1 MDRNK
6 LFDSKTSV
14 EFNTEQAETANK
26 NKPGQEIWASVLAD
40 LSRILSGVD
49 YDRWISDLRLIAE
62 VNDEIVIAARDR
74 LSFDRVSADHRFTI
88 QRVWRKHD
96 PARRA
101 IKLICWIN
109 AKTEFED
116 FVQDPWAIQVEP
128 EANGLDV
135 LDDTPDEETLV
146 TPTATG
152 APAMTFDTLVTGPSN
167 EIAVQLAQRIAL
179 GLPTGRQTTLFY
191 GLQGTGKTH
200 LLLALKHA
208 AEQHDKSCNVV
219 YLTAEEFLSAYTDGV
234 RENDT
239 RALKARLRS
248 ATILLIDDL
257 HRISGKRGTETELF
271 QNIREVTGHE
281 GRVVLAGDK
290 SPGDVT
296 GFSPRMVSELKGAT
310 STEVGIPDATMR
322 REILEQLAAH
332 IQTDHPR
339 FVVTDAMIERLN
351 AGIRGPGRELTGAI
365 WNLYT
370 EAGFGANAPTTDM
383 VERIIRRTE
392 GEARAPSIEL
402 VKRATIKVFNVSKAE
417 LESAS
422 KARTYCYPRQIAMYL
437 CRELTGKSFPQIG
450 RSFGNRDHTTVLYA
464 HRKIKKLL
472 KKDDPE
478 IIADSRK
485 VAAMVQELQATG
497 AN

>member
-6 LFDSKTSV
+6 LFDSKTGV
-14 EFNTEQAETANK
+14 ELNTGHLENK
-26 NKPGQEIWASVLAD
+26 NKNLPGQAIWTRVLGD
-40 LSRILSGVD
+40 LSKILSDVD
-49 YDRWISDLRLIAE
+49 FDRWISDLRLIAE
-62 VNDEIVIAARDR
+62 VDGEIVIAARDR

-96 PARRA
+96 PSRRS

-109 AKTEFED
+109 AKADFED
-116 FVQDPWAIQVEP
+116 IVKDPWAVATVDAPATDAVGAESA
-128 EANGLDV
+128 EAAARPA
-135 LDDTPDEETLV
+135 T
-146 TPTATG
+146 TG
-152 APAMTFDTLVTGPSN
+152 APVMTFDTLITGPSN
-167 EIAVQLAQRIAL
+167 EIAVQLAQRIAVD
-179 GLPTGRQTTLFY
+179 LPTGTQTTLFF

-200 LLLALKHA
+200 TLLALKAA
-208 AEQHDKSCNVV
+208 AEQHDKTCKVV

-271 QNIREVTGHE
+271 QNIREVTGNG

-310 STEVGIPDATMR
+310 AAEIGLPDPEMR
-322 REILEQLAAH
+322 REILVSLAAH
-332 IQTDHPR
+332 IREDHPN
-339 FVVTDAMIERLN
+339 FVVTDAMIERFN

-370 EAGFGANAPTTDM
+370 EAGFGALAPTPDM

-402 VKRATIKVFNVSKAE
+402 VKRATMKVFNVTKAE

-422 KARTYCYPRQIAMYL
+422 KARPFCFPRQIAMYL
-437 CRELTGKSFPQIG
+437 CREMTGKSFPQIG

-464 HRKIKKLL
+464 HRKITRCLES
-472 KKDDPE
+472 DPE
-478 IIADSRK
+478 VVAATQK
-485 VAAMVQELQATG
+485 VAAMIQELQAG
-497 AN
+497 GMN

>member
-1 MDRNK
+1 M
-6 LFDSKTSV
+6 
-14 EFNTEQAETANK
+14 
-26 NKPGQEIWASVLAD
+26 AD

-135 LDDTPDEETLV
+135 FDVTPDEETLV

-208 AEQHDKSCNVV
+208 AEQHDNSCNVV

-234 RENDT
+234 RKTT
-239 RALKARLRS
+239 R
-248 ATILLIDDL
+248 
-257 HRISGKRGTETELF
+257 
-271 QNIREVTGHE
+271 
-281 GRVVLAGDK
+281 GR
-290 SPGDVT
+290 
-296 GFSPRMVSELKGAT
+296 
-310 STEVGIPDATMR
+310 
-322 REILEQLAAH
+322 
-332 IQTDHPR
+332 
-339 FVVTDAMIERLN
+339 
-351 AGIRGPGRELTGAI
+351 
-365 WNLYT
+365 
-370 EAGFGANAPTTDM
+370 
-383 VERIIRRTE
+383 
-392 GEARAPSIEL
+392 
-402 VKRATIKVFNVSKAE
+402 
-417 LESAS
+417 
-422 KARTYCYPRQIAMYL
+422 
-437 CRELTGKSFPQIG
+437 
-450 RSFGNRDHTTVLYA
+450 
-464 HRKIKKLL
+464 
-472 KKDDPE
+472 
-478 IIADSRK
+478 
-485 VAAMVQELQATG
+485 
-497 AN
+497 